1 MDLPLT
7 TRISTCESKFLL
19 YSENSQSDWML
30 TTYFQSNNG
39 NVSAIY
45 SIKDCIFGN
54 TIFETK
60 EWDKVLTFVEE
71 HREELLQQLEKN
83 KRG

>member
-1 MDLPLT
+1 MDLPLI
-7 TRISTCESKFLL
+7 TRIGTCESKFLL
-19 YSENSQSDWML
+19 SSEESESDWFL
-30 TTYFQSNNG
+30 TTYFLSNNG

-45 SIKDCIFGN
+45 SIKDGIFGN

-60 EWDKVLTFVEE
+60 EWNEVLAFVED

>member
-7 TRISTCESKFLL
+7 TRIGTCESKFLL
-19 YSENSQSDWML
+19 YSEDSQSDWML

-45 SIKDCIFGN
+45 SIKDDIFGN

-60 EWDKVLTFVEE
+60 EWNKVLTFVEE

>member
-1 MDLPLT
+1 
-7 TRISTCESKFLL
+7 
-19 YSENSQSDWML
+19 ML

>member
-7 TRISTCESKFLL
+7 TRIGTCESKFLL
-19 YSENSQSDWML
+19 YSEKSQSDWML

-39 NVSAIY
+39 NVSVIY
-45 SIKDCIFGN
+45 SIKDGIFGN

-60 EWDKVLTFVEE
+60 EWNKVLAFVEE

>member
-1 MDLPLT
+1 MNLPLT
-7 TRISTCESKFLL
+7 TQIGTCESKFLL
-19 YSENSQSDWML
+19 FSEESQSDWML

-45 SIKDCIFGN
+45 SIKDSIFGN
-54 TIFETK
+54 KIFETK
-60 EWDKVLTFVEE
+60 EWNEILVFVEK

-83 KRG
+83 KH

>member
-7 TRISTCESKFLL
+7 TRIGACEFKHLLFSEKSK
-19 YSENSQSDWML
+19 SDWFL
-30 TTYFQSNNG
+30 TTYFLSNNG

-45 SIKDCIFGN
+45 SIKDGIFGN

-60 EWDKVLTFVEE
+60 EWNKVLTFAEE

>member
-7 TRISTCESKFLL
+7 TRIGTCESKFLL
-19 YSENSQSDWML
+19 YSEESQSDWML

-39 NVSAIY
+39 NVSTIY
-45 SIKDCIFGN
+45 SIKDGIFGN

-60 EWDKVLTFVEE
+60 EWNEVLAFVEE